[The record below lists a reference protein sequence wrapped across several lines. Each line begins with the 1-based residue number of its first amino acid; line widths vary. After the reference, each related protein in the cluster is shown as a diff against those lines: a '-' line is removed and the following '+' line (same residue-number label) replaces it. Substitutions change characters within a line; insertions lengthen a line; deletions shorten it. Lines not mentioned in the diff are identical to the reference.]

1 MQEKPQ
7 RSVALTIHKTVGDE
21 WILEL
26 SNKRVT
32 DRYYDA
38 AAALRV
44 AAVEILS
51 ARKRGL
57 KADFCVQDDYGDVH
71 LCTLIDRPDGTEHCL
86 ACESS
91 WAEISRPLPPR
102 CPLWQALGDRKPA
115 GL

>member
-1 MQEKPQ
+1 MTKENSQQ
-7 RSVALTIHKTVGDE
+7 AVVLTIHKTAGDE
-21 WILEL
+21 WILES

-32 DRYYDA
+32 DRYFDA

-57 KADFCVQDDYGDVH
+57 KADFYVQDDYGDAH
-71 LCTLIDRPDGTEHCL
+71 LCALIDRPDDTEHCL

-91 WAEISRPLPPR
+91 WAEVSRPLPPR
-102 CPLWQALGDRKPA
+102 CPLWEALGDR
-115 GL
+115 